1 MLLKYTLNGL
11 PHEVQIQKEVV
22 ILGRSAQCEI
32 QLDDPGCLLS
42 RKHARIYLENG
53 LWHIMD
59 LGSHNGT
66 WLDGKRLTPHL
77 AYPLNPQSAIV
88 LGRILIEPVFLQKT
102 SPVLSMPMLMAP
114 SGDSLGAYKA
124 AHSASEVPPPQTAA
138 HWIQEQDPDTHTPAA
153 LHGKQLRDL
162 LNVINEH
169 AATLDEDAHLA
180 YLIEVFTDGTQDIR
194 GSEIGRFLRAV
205 LRR

>member
-11 PHEVQIQKEVV
+11 LQEVQIQKEVV
-22 ILGRSAQCEI
+22 TLGRSAQCEI

-42 RKHARIYLENG
+42 RKHARIYLENE

-77 AYPLNPQSAIV
+77 PYPLNPQSAIV
-88 LGRILIEPVFLQKT
+88 LGRILIEPIFLQKT
-102 SPVLSMPMLMAP
+102 SPVLSKPMLMTP
-114 SGDSLGAYKA
+114 SGDSLGTYQAINT
-124 AHSASEVPPPQTAA
+124 ASEAPLHQTVA
-138 HWIQEQDPDTHTPAA
+138 HWIQEQDPASPAT

-162 LNVINEH
+162 LNAINEY

-194 GSEIGRFLRAV
+194 GGEIGRFLRAV